1 MFKNIAHLQ
10 MFQQGDIFK
19 EGFIHFSLLEC
30 ALENDFPKCGAIHGP
45 QGSIGL
51 GLGWMNR
58 GEW

>member
-30 ALENDFPKCGAIHGP
+30 ALENDFPKCGPVHGP

-51 GLGWMNR
+51 GLGLD
-58 GEW
+58 EL

>member
-30 ALENDFPKCGAIHGP
+30 ALENDFPKCGPVHGP

-51 GLGWMNR
+51 GL
-58 GEW
+58 EWDELA